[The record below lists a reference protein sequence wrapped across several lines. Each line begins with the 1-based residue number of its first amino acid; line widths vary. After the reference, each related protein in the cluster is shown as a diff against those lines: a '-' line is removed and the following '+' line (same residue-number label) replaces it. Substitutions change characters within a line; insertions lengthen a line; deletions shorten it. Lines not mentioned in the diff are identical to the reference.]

1 MHGRLMGWIALLL
14 ATSLLLFACGKEPA
28 RTPASGTTPAPS
40 ASAPAAATPATAA
53 KPAAVAPTP
62 APATPPAAA
71 AEVPTTAAATAE
83 ASTEITPPAATAEAP
98 EAAIETPEAATPAP
112 AATAETSPEIAP
124 PAATAEAPAA
134 AVETPEAAA
143 PSPAATAEAPATTP
157 PPAETAPAETA
168 TAVSASTA
176 STPAID
182 PGVAVV
188 NEHVITSS
196 RLDQA
201 TMAVLDYAKR
211 LYAQFGINLATMLTG
226 ARGRVMDLEMEVQAL
241 ENLVTQVI
249 VDDEIARRG
258 ITVSDDEASAEFDR
272 QFKEYLAS
280 QGLTEEEYV
289 AKELAPRNLT
299 LSQFREQARGTIR
312 TQLINQELQRA
323 VAGPIEISDE
333 DLEAY
338 WFENRATY
346 DIEEQVRASHIL
358 VATEQSASEVLA
370 ALDSGADFAA
380 LAMERSSDT
389 GSAAKGGDLGWFGRG
404 QMVEAFEQAA
414 FALAKGERSGVV
426 QTNYGYHIILVVDRK
441 EAVRHEFADV
451 RDQVQEDLE
460 EEQIT
465 EGATAW
471 YNATRAAATIT
482 VNDPML
488 DAGWKKSQDID
499 LGLAAFER
507 LYEEH
512 LVEDP
517 YLPFIIGSIY
527 DTKMTDKSTERAALE
542 AEASADPASVEKF
555 SALTA
560 EIDAARTKA
569 LSFYQIALAS
579 FSDDETILS
588 RIEALSAEGGADSA
602 I

>member
-1 MHGRLMGWIALLL
+1 M
-14 ATSLLLFACGKEPA
+14 
-28 RTPASGTTPAPS
+28 
-40 ASAPAAATPATAA
+40 
-53 KPAAVAPTP
+53 
-62 APATPPAAA
+62 
-71 AEVPTTAAATAE
+71 
-83 ASTEITPPAATAEAP
+83 
-98 EAAIETPEAATPAP
+98 
-112 AATAETSPEIAP
+112 ETSPESTP

-134 AVETPEAAA
+134 AVETPEVAA
-143 PSPAATAEAPATTP
+143 SAETPATTP
-157 PPAETAPAETA
+157 PPTETPPAEPGTEIA
-168 TAVSASTA
+168 TPAASA
-176 STPAID
+176 PAID

-188 NEHVITSS
+188 NGHVITSS

-201 TMAVLDYAKR
+201 TMAVLDYAQR
-211 LYAQFGINLATMLTG
+211 LYAQFGINLTNMLTG

-241 ENLVTQVI
+241 ENLVTQAI

-258 ITVSDDEASAEFDR
+258 ITVSDDEASAEFER

-299 LSQFREQARGTIR
+299 LDQFREQAHGTIR
-312 TQLINQELQRA
+312 TQLVNQALQRA

-338 WFENRATY
+338 WLENRATY

-370 ALDSGADFAA
+370 ALDSGADFSA
-380 LAMERSSDT
+380 LAKERSSDT
-389 GSAAKGGDLGWFGRG
+389 GSASKGGDLGWFGRG

-441 EAVRHEFADV
+441 EAVLHEFAEV
-451 RDQVQEDLE
+451 RDKVRGDLE
-460 EEQIT
+460 KEQIS

-471 YNATRAAATIT
+471 YEATRAAATIA
-482 VNDPML
+482 VHDPIL

-527 DTKMTDKSTERAALE
+527 DTKMTEKSTERAALE
-542 AEASADPASVEKF
+542 AEASADPASAEKF
-555 SALTA
+555 ATLTA
-560 EIDAARTKA
+560 EIEAARTKA
-569 LSFYQIALAS
+569 LSYYQIALAS
-579 FSDDETILS
+579 FSDDETIQA